1 MRVNKESYKLINEAV
16 NYDVSI
22 KIINIINKFIDSIED
37 IEDGGRYLKS
47 INMAP
52 TIQAFSDNMHDGTL
66 NREDF
71 EEFLYDLIYVNYG
84 EDMFKQEMNKLVKCA
99 KNITSEKKD

>member
-1 MRVNKESYKLINEAV
+1 MKVNKESYKLINEAV
-16 NYDVSI
+16 NHEVSI
-22 KIINIINKFIDSIED
+22 KIINIVNKFIDSIES
-37 IEDGGRYLKS
+37 IEDGGRYLKL

-52 TIQAFSDNMHDGTL
+52 TIKAFNYNKDGTL

-71 EEFLYDLIYVNYG
+71 EQFIYDLIYVNYG
-84 EDMFKQEMNKLVKCA
+84 EDMFKQEINKLSQCA

>member
-1 MRVNKESYKLINEAV
+1 MKVNKESYKLINEAV
-16 NYDVSI
+16 NYEVSI
-22 KIINIINKFIDSIED
+22 KISKIVNIFIYSIESIKD
-37 IEDGGRYLKS
+37 SGSYLKS

-52 TIQAFSDNMHDGTL
+52 TIKAFNYNKDGTL

-71 EEFLYDLIYVNYG
+71 EQFIYDLIYVNYG
-84 EDMFKQEMNKLVKCA
+84 EDMFKQEMNKLSQCA

>member
-16 NYDVSI
+16 NYDVSTKII
-22 KIINIINKFIDSIED
+22 KIVSKFIDSIED
-37 IEDGGRYLKS
+37 IEDGGRYLKL

-52 TIQAFSDNMHDGTL
+52 TIQAFSDKMQDGTL
-66 NREDF
+66 DRENF
-71 EEFLYDLIYVNYG
+71 EQFLYDLIYVNYG